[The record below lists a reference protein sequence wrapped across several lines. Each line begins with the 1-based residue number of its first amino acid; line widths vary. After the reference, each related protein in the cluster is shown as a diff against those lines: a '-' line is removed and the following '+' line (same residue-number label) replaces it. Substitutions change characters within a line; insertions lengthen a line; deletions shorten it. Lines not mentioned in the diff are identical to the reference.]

1 MRAAGAVRSGASAL
15 SPVAGEAAPAVDP
28 AAVALAAPEPEEA
41 VLGGGCFW
49 CLEAVFQQLRGVE
62 EVTSGYAGGHDP
74 APTYRSVCDGT
85 TGHAEVVRIRF
96 EPAEIPYRTLLDVFF
111 TIHDPTTPNRQGAD
125 IGTQYRSIILYDGS
139 DQESIARQ
147 VIREVEE
154 ESRWPG
160 KIATEVA
167 PLTTFH
173 PAEAEHVDFYMRN
186 PGQPY
191 CQAVISPK
199 LSRARSAFRSLF
211 RE

>member
-1 MRAAGAVRSGASAL
+1 MRGAGLVPSGVPAM
-15 SPVAGEAAPAVDP
+15 SPVPGEATP
-28 AAVALAAPEPEEA
+28 AADPEAVVPAGPEPEEA

-74 APTYRSVCDGT
+74 APTYRSVCAGT

-96 EPAEIPYRTLLDVFF
+96 LPAEIPFQTLLDVFF
-111 TIHDPTTPNRQGAD
+111 AIHDPTTPNRQGAD
-125 IGTQYRSIILYDGS
+125 IGTQYRSIILYDGP
-139 DQESIARQ
+139 DQKSIARQ
-147 VIREVEE
+147 VIRQVEE
-154 ESRWPG
+154 EARWPG
-160 KIATEVA
+160 KIVTEVA

-173 PAEAEHVDFYMRN
+173 PAEDEHVDFYLRN

-199 LSRARSAFRSLF
+199 LSRARNAFRSLF